1 MSHQTGSLS
10 GIRDDSVTENLV
22 FGLSFAATLP
32 VAIVAKA
39 SGWRWKPWPP
49 SATGYQNVFKE
60 ARLAAGMITTTVFS
74 V

>member
-1 MSHQTGSLS
+1 MSNQN
-10 GIRDDSVTENLV
+10 VTTAARGAGFAESAV
-22 FGLSFAATLP
+22 YGLSFAAALP

-49 SATGYQNVFKE
+49 SANGYQNVLRE